1 MTASNG
7 QPDPAPTPEG
17 EQRNGPGSARGVIS
31 ASDCPE
37 VGTGAPHAASTS
49 PAGAPPAPA
58 PAPGPPDPSK
68 GRVVVE
74 VAIRVQSPN
83 RREHYLSRARRVR
96 GERAAVRT
104 ALERL
109 APPPLPWRVTLVR
122 LAPRRLDDDNATAAM
137 KGARDETAVWLR
149 VDDGDEARVRFV
161 VEQER
166 ATGYAVRIVVEH
178 AEVRP

>member
-1 MTASNG
+1 
-7 QPDPAPTPEG
+7 
-17 EQRNGPGSARGVIS
+17 
-31 ASDCPE
+31 
-37 VGTGAPHAASTS
+37 
-49 PAGAPPAPA
+49 
-58 PAPGPPDPSK
+58 
-68 GRVVVE
+68 
-74 VAIRVQSPN
+74 
-83 RREHYLSRARRVR
+83 
-96 GERAAVRT
+96 
-104 ALERL
+104 
-109 APPPLPWRVTLVR
+109 VTLVR